1 MGSSFIASQ
10 LNVIVTSFWHAHL
23 FIPIKR
29 EYYLYKSVRYLIVE
43 GRIALCVSIIVL
55 KVRAEK
61 RKITNKRK
69 IEVKRVKLIQSL
81 L

>member
-23 FIPIKR
+23 FISIKR
-29 EYYLYKSVRYLIVE
+29 EYYLYKSVRHLIVE
-43 GRIALCVSIIVL
+43 GRIAPCVSIIVL

-61 RKITNKRK
+61 RKITNKRE
-69 IEVKRVKLIQSL
+69 IEVKRVKLILSL